1 MINSK
6 NLFFIALIGNII
18 ITTILFKSKSI
29 SADIAEIDQI
39 YNRSQN
45 EFAGIT
51 ALMSAVSYN
60 DIEGVRFFTK
70 NNPEIVNKRN
80 LGGASAL
87 HIACRE
93 KNYEIAKILI
103 ENGADINIVDNEGWT
118 PLMRVASMGDE
129 KITELLV
136 QNDARIDIVNNFSET
151 AIVHSAIAN
160 CTQCLKAIIDNRL
173 IAKNFELGNQS
184 YENIL
189 KKELETV
196 KTIAIK
202 YGNVEMENFAN
213 EIEKQIN
220 ELIEI
225 RAKKYY
231 EQEKIEL
238 AQASNQAIEQAIAT
252 NQNVNNQ
259 EYKNRLEIN
268 NNQVSDKENTNK
280 NDNNIQNINKINSNI
295 NYQPEKVS
303 TSATTTPIVNSVR
316 AENIPTK
323 ITSQTVNNSNASVI
337 NNNQINQGY
346 QEVKGQEGVIISN
359 KINNNNIN
367 YRPNNIATPIANTVR
382 AENIP
387 TKMIPAINYKS
398 QTINSSNNQKQDGQ
412 EIRKKEA
419 TIGDRFNN
427 NNIRSINDNINQD
440 VSYQLVEKT
449 ENKTTKPTIIRIN
462 NEPINPTNNIIANQ
476 IAVINGSN
484 QRNIDSKGKN
494 QKNNTATSRNN
505 VKNNNIRYYFNIS
518 KIAKIGDIAKQMQ
531 KSTMIA
537 KQPIVNNVSNVNGIN
552 SIVNKGY
559 YGNENYQQQN
569 LGEKRPRIANINQSS
584 ELQKS
589 AITKFRDNSR
599 LIIENRQIKNGKTV
613 IYKTIYKLD
622 KFDNNHS
629 KKLIRNKKK

>member
-6 NLFFIALIGNII
+6 NLFFIALIGNIV

-118 PLMRVASMGDE
+118 PLMRVASMGDK

-202 YGNVEMENFAN
+202 YDNVEMENFAN

-238 AQASNQAIEQAIAT
+238 AQASNQAIEQAIAA
-252 NQNVNNQ
+252 NQNTNNQ

-268 NNQVSDKENTNK
+268 NNQVSDKENANK
-280 NDNNIQNINKINSNI
+280 NDNNIQNINKIN
-295 NYQPEKVS
+295 
-303 TSATTTPIVNSVR
+303 
-316 AENIPTK
+316 
-323 ITSQTVNNSNASVI
+323 
-337 NNNQINQGY
+337 
-346 QEVKGQEGVIISN
+346 
-359 KINNNNIN
+359 NNI
-367 YRPNNIATPIANTVR
+367 
-382 AENIP
+382 
-387 TKMIPAINYKS
+387 
-398 QTINSSNNQKQDGQ
+398 
-412 EIRKKEA
+412 
-419 TIGDRFNN
+419 
-427 NNIRSINDNINQD
+427 NIRSINDNINQD

-462 NEPINPTNNIIANQ
+462 NEPINPTNNIVANQ

-537 KQPIVNNVSNVNGIN
+537 KQPIVNNVSNVNSIN

-569 LGEKRPRIANINQSS
+569 LGEKSPRIANINQSS

-599 LIIENRQIKNGKTV
+599 LIIESRQIKDGKTV